1 MSVRTTTLD
10 NGLRVVTAEMSHVQ
24 TAALGVW
31 VRAGARNE
39 RPEEHGLSH
48 LLEHMA
54 FKGTRRRNARQ
65 IAEEIESVG
74 GDLNA
79 ATSHETTAYY
89 ARVLKEDVPLG
100 FDILSDILRD
110 SVFDGEELRREQHVI
125 LQEIGAALDDPDD
138 LVHDLLQAAAF
149 GDQPIGRP
157 ILGTAETV
165 AAQRVEGLR
174 SYLSEH
180 YRAPEMIVGA
190 AGAVDHEAIVDLA
203 GDLFGGF
210 AATPGAP
217 SPAARYVGGERK
229 VEKDLSEANLLFAFP
244 APAFVDEDFY
254 AARIAAAVLGGG
266 MSSRLFQRVRE
277 EKGLCYSIYAFNWA
291 FSDVGLFGISAATEP
306 QDIEQLI
313 DVTTAEVSNAI
324 SEIDDQEVTRA
335 RAQLKA
341 GLLMGLE
348 SCAAR
353 VEQIARQSLFLGRT
367 VSMEELTRRIDAVDA
382 ASVRNILA
390 RIIYDN
396 PPTLAAVG
404 PVERLE
410 SASDL
415 QERLRAA
422 ARDAA

>member
-1 MSVRTTTLD
+1 MSVRTTRLG
-10 NGLRVVTAEMSHVQ
+10 NGLRVVTDEMAHVE

-31 VRAGARNE
+31 VKAGARNE
-39 RPEEHGLSH
+39 RAEEHGLSH

-54 FKGTRRRNARQ
+54 FKGTGRRNARQ

-110 SVFDGEELRREQHVI
+110 SLFDAEELRREQHVI

-138 LVHDLLQAAAF
+138 LVHDLLQEAAF
-149 GDQPIGRP
+149 GGQPIGRP
-157 ILGTAETV
+157 ILGTSETV
-165 AAQRVEGLR
+165 AAQGPGGLR

-180 YRAPEMIVGA
+180 YRAPDMIVGA
-190 AGAVDHEAIVDLA
+190 AGAVDHDAMVDLA
-203 GDLFGGF
+203 NDLFGDF
-210 AATPGAP
+210 DAAPGEA
-217 SPAARYVGGERK
+217 SPVATYTGGERRA
-229 VEKDLSEANLLFAFP
+229 EKDLSEANLLFAFP
-244 APAFVDEDFY
+244 APAFTDEDFY
-254 AARIAAAVLGGG
+254 AARIAAAVVGGG

-277 EKGLCYSIYAFNWA
+277 ERGLCYSIYAFNWA
-291 FSDVGLFGISAATEP
+291 FSDVGLFGVSAATGP
-306 QDIEQLI
+306 DDIEQLVE
-313 DVTTAEVSNAI
+313 VTTAEIVSAI
-324 SEIDDQEVTRA
+324 AGINDQEVARA

-367 VSMEELTRRIDAVDA
+367 VPMEELVARIDAVDA
-382 ASVRNILA
+382 ARVRQILS
-390 RIIYDN
+390 RIIIDN

-404 PVERLE
+404 PVEALE
-410 SASDL
+410 SATDL
-415 QERLRAA
+415 QERLRMA
-422 ARDAA
+422 ARNAA